1 MVSLECGCFMLVDS
15 YQPDANFISA
25 RQIEVTASP
34 DRVWQVLPEL
44 PVVLRN
50 SRWAKVAAAPL
61 LVAALLRG
69 ERGSGAVDFG
79 RRPWT
84 LREGEVLAGAFS
96 VDRVD
101 PCREVVLVGHHRMA
115 DYATNFYI
123 EPNGTDRSRLH
134 NVTRAR
140 FRTAGLGRVYLAG
153 VHVFHDLYID
163 WMLRALKR
171 RAEAV

>member
-1 MVSLECGCFMLVDS
+1 VIVDA

-25 RQIEVTASP
+25 RHLEIEAAP
-34 DRVWQVLPEL
+34 ERVWQVLPEL
-44 PVVLRN
+44 PVLLRN
-50 SRWAKVAAAPL
+50 SAWAKAAALPL

-79 RRPWT
+79 RRQWT
-84 LREGEVLAGAFS
+84 YREGEVLAGAFK

-101 PCREVVLVGHHRMA
+101 PGKEVVLIGHHRMA

-123 EPNGTDRSRLH
+123 EPIRTDRSRLH
-134 NVTRAR
+134 NVTRAT

-153 VHVFHDLYID
+153 VHVFHGVYVDS
-163 WMLRALKR
+163 WLRALKR
-171 RAEAV
+171 HAEEG